1 MELHPDTRISS
12 AQGPLVREQEMLRFA
27 ARWNTPFSLSCMPA
41 EEVLPNLPNLLGWVM
56 RCYLMV
62 FEAECR
68 IIRRGLFRS
77 SVSAGLDSLPNAAS
91 VNRNPRTAGTSQSP
105 R

>member
-1 MELHPDTRISS
+1 MGLPPDTRTSS

-27 ARWNTPFSLSCMPA
+27 ARWNTPFLLSRMPA
-41 EEVLPNLPNLLGWVM
+41 DKVFPNLPSLLGGVM

-68 IIRRGLFRS
+68 IIRLFIPSKCKHRLRVTTKR
-77 SVSAGLDSLPNAAS
+77 SVSQP
-91 VNRNPRTAGTSQSP
+91 
-105 R
+105 